1 MINDKAL
8 WDMIWIV
15 RSNRKK
21 LFWMIKRDT
30 IRLGLIVSKLTLLDD
45 IDERFS
51 KILDNLTEGTLITLN
66 DYDYFVSNI
75 NLLDENIFN
84 LIWENKQDIINF
96 FDSIRS
102 DISEVMPKTY
112 FNDKVT
118 WIMEAGFQF

>member
-75 NLLDENIFN
+75 NLLNENIFN
-84 LIWENKQDIINF
+84 SIWEKKQEVINF
-96 FDSIRS
+96 LI
-102 DISEVMPKTY
+102 
-112 FNDKVT
+112 
-118 WIMEAGFQF
+118 